1 MNIKSNFVK
10 VTAAAALT
18 LTGVATVSAV
28 NPDSTTAKVQ
38 AATTKV
44 KINYV
49 PGYGV
54 NIWDNYNRGH
64 FTGQRA
70 QHGTTWNVLD
80 QKTDKKGRVWY
91 QVGENQWIMAQ
102 YTTPEGNSVATKNT
116 TKAATTQTTATAA
129 KPKKAKKS
137 VQATGDASAIVTLAE
152 AQLGKNY
159 VWGGT
164 GANGFDCSGLTS
176 YVYSKAAGV
185 NIGRTTYDQV
195 KQGTS
200 VSMKNLQPGDLLF
213 WGSASAPYHVG
224 IYVGNNQYIHAA
236 TPGQGVIKQSL
247 SSYFYPS
254 AAKRIL
260 N

>member
-28 NPDSTTAKVQ
+28 KPESTTAKVQ

-44 KINYV
+44 KVNYV
-49 PGYGV
+49 PGYGI
-54 NIWDNYNRGH
+54 NIWDNYNGGH

-70 QHGTTWNVLD
+70 QHGTAWNVLD

-91 QVGENQWIMAQ
+91 QVGQNQWIMAQ
-102 YTTPEGNSVATKNT
+102 YTTSAGNTVTKKT
-116 TKAATTQTTATAA
+116 TTQATATAA
-129 KPKKAKKS
+129 KPKKAEKS
-137 VQATGDASAIVTLAE
+137 VQATGDASAIVTLAK

>member
-10 VTAAAALT
+10 ITAAAALT

-28 NPDSTTAKVQ
+28 KPDSTTAKVQ

-49 PGYGV
+49 PGYGI
-54 NIWDNYNRGH
+54 NIWNNYNGGH

-70 QHGTTWNVLD
+70 QHGTTWDVLD

-91 QVGENQWIMAQ
+91 QVGQNQWIMAQ
-102 YTTPEGNSVATKNT
+102 YTTPAGNTVTEKT
-116 TKAATTQTTATAA
+116 TTQATATAA

-159 VWGGT
+159 VWGST

-200 VSMKNLQPGDLLF
+200 VSMKDLQPGDLLF

>member
-28 NPDSTTAKVQ
+28 KPDSTTANVQ
-38 AATTKV
+38 AATTRV

-54 NIWDNYNRGH
+54 NIWDNYNHGH

-70 QHGTTWNVLD
+70 PHGTTWNVIN
-80 QKTDKKGRVWY
+80 QATDKKGRTWY
-91 QVGENQWIMAQ
+91 QVGEGQWIMAQ
-102 YTTPEGNSVATKNT
+102 YTVPANS
-116 TKAATTQTTATAA
+116 
-129 KPKKAKKS
+129 KKAKKS
-137 VQATGDASAIVTLAE
+137 VQVTGDASAVITLAS
-152 AQLGKNY
+152 AQLGKAY
-159 VWGGT
+159 VWGGN
-164 GANGFDCSGLTS
+164 GGNGFDCSGLTS

-185 NIGRTTYDQV
+185 NLGRTTYDQV
-195 KQGTS
+195 KQGST
-200 VSMKNLQPGDLLF
+200 VSMNNLQPGDLLF

-236 TPGQGVIKQSL
+236 TPGQGVIKQTL

-254 AAKRIL
+254 VAKRVL
-260 N
+260 

>member
-18 LTGVATVSAV
+18 LTGIATVSAV
-28 NPDSTTAKVQ
+28 KPESTTAKVQ

-49 PGYGV
+49 PGYGI
-54 NIWDNYNRGH
+54 NIWDNYNGGH

-70 QHGTTWNVLD
+70 QHGTAWNVLD

-91 QVGENQWIMAQ
+91 QVGPNQWIMAQ
-102 YTTPEGNSVATKNT
+102 YTTQAGNTVTKKT
-116 TKAATTQTTATAA
+116 TTQATATAA

>member
-18 LTGVATVSAV
+18 LTGIATVSAV
-28 NPDSTTAKVQ
+28 KPESTTAKVQ

-49 PGYGV
+49 PGYGI
-54 NIWDNYNRGH
+54 NIWDNYNGGH

-70 QHGTTWNVLD
+70 QHGTAWNVLD

-91 QVGENQWIMAQ
+91 QVGPNQWIMAQ
-102 YTTPEGNSVATKNT
+102 YTTPAGNTVTK
-116 TKAATTQTTATAA
+116 KATTQATATAA

-195 KQGTS
+195 KQGAS

>member
-10 VTAAAALT
+10 ITAAAALT

-28 NPDSTTAKVQ
+28 KPDSTTAKVQ

-49 PGYGV
+49 PGYGI
-54 NIWDNYNRGH
+54 NIWDNYNGGH

-70 QHGTTWNVLD
+70 QHGTTWDVLD

-91 QVGENQWIMAQ
+91 QVGQNQWIMAQ
-102 YTTPEGNSVATKNT
+102 YTTPAGNTVTKKT
-116 TKAATTQTTATAA
+116 TTQATATAA

-185 NIGRTTYDQV
+185 NLGRTTYDQV
-195 KQGTS
+195 KQGST
-200 VSMKNLQPGDLLF
+200 VSMNNLQPGDLLF

>member
-28 NPDSTTAKVQ
+28 KPESTTAKVQ

-49 PGYGV
+49 PGYGI
-54 NIWDNYNRGH
+54 NIWDNYNGGH

-91 QVGENQWIMAQ
+91 QVGQNQWIMAQ
-102 YTTPEGNSVATKNT
+102 YTTQAGNTVTKKT
-116 TKAATTQTTATAA
+116 TTQATATAA
-129 KPKKAKKS
+129 KPKKS
-137 VQATGDASAIVTLAE
+137 VQATGDASAIVTLAK

>member
-10 VTAAAALT
+10 ITAAAALT

-28 NPDSTTAKVQ
+28 KPDSTTAKVQ

-49 PGYGV
+49 PGYGI
-54 NIWDNYNRGH
+54 NIWDNYNGGH

-70 QHGTTWNVLD
+70 QHGTTWDVLD

-91 QVGENQWIMAQ
+91 QVGQNQWIMAQ
-102 YTTPEGNSVATKNT
+102 YTTPAGNTVTKKT
-116 TKAATTQTTATAA
+116 TTQVTATAA

-200 VSMKNLQPGDLLF
+200 VSMKDLQPGDLLF

>member
-28 NPDSTTAKVQ
+28 KPDSTTAKVQ

-91 QVGENQWIMAQ
+91 QVGENQWIMLN
-102 YTTPEGNSVATKNT
+102 TPLQKV
-116 TKAATTQTTATAA
+116 TQ
-129 KPKKAKKS
+129 
-137 VQATGDASAIVTLAE
+137 
-152 AQLGKNY
+152 
-159 VWGGT
+159 
-164 GANGFDCSGLTS
+164 
-176 YVYSKAAGV
+176 
-185 NIGRTTYDQV
+185 
-195 KQGTS
+195 
-200 VSMKNLQPGDLLF
+200 
-213 WGSASAPYHVG
+213 
-224 IYVGNNQYIHAA
+224 
-236 TPGQGVIKQSL
+236 
-247 SSYFYPS
+247 
-254 AAKRIL
+254 
-260 N
+260 